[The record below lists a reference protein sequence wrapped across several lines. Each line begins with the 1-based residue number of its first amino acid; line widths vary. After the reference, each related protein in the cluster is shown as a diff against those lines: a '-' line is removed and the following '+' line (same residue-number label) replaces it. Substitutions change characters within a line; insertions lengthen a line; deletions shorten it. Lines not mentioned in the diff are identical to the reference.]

1 MIKDIDQP
9 EVDGVSV
16 AITEFTNEE
25 GEKEWTAYLINLR
38 EETLEKVL
46 IRSNGYGE
54 KEGEKFK
61 TSELRRFIEEV
72 GPLSTTQIEPILPEA
87 LELNNQ
93 YWVSFY
99 VGKVLYDKKYVFEPG
114 SVSKAN
120 FISIPFIDKVGVVIE

>member
-54 KEGEKFK
+54 KDGEKF
-61 TSELRRFIEEV
+61 RRR
-72 GPLSTTQIEPILPEA
+72 QI
-87 LELNNQ
+87 NQ
-93 YWVSFY
+93 
-99 VGKVLYDKKYVFEPG
+99 
-114 SVSKAN
+114 N
-120 FISIPFIDKVGVVIE
+120 T

>member
-99 VGKVLYDKKYVFEPG
+99 VGKV
-114 SVSKAN
+114 
-120 FISIPFIDKVGVVIE
+120 